1 MISKVL
7 LKVLSV
13 IVLCLAFA
21 QAQHRLPS
29 HSRCHCIQTIN
40 QLHPSMKISN
50 VKILLK
56 QSFCENV
63 EIIVTLQS
71 GRRICLNS
79 ESEIGK
85 NIINFMES
93 MKKTTKKN

>member
-1 MISKVL
+1 MVSKVL
-7 LKVLSV
+7 LNVLSV

-21 QAQHRLPS
+21 EAQPRLPNQG
-29 HSRCHCIQTIN
+29 RCKCIKTIN
-40 QLHPSMKISN
+40 LLNPSMKISN

-56 QSFCENV
+56 QHFCENV
-63 EIIVTLQS
+63 EIIVTLQN
-71 GRRICLNS
+71 GRRKCLNP

-93 MKKTTKKN
+93 IKKTTKEN

>member
-1 MISKVL
+1 MVSKML

-13 IVLCLAFA
+13 VVLYLVFA
-21 QAQHRLPS
+21 QAQHHLLN
-29 HSRCHCIQTIN
+29 HSRCQCIQTIN

-71 GRRICLNS
+71 GRRRCLNP

>member
-7 LKVLSV
+7 LNVLPV
-13 IVLCLAFA
+13 IVLCLVFA
-21 QAQHRLPS
+21 EAQPRMPTQ
-29 HSRCHCIQTIN
+29 SRCKCIKTVN
-40 QLHPSMKISN
+40 ALHPSMKMSN

-56 QSFCENV
+56 QNFCENV

-71 GRRICLNS
+71 GRRTCLNP

-93 MKKTTKKN
+93 IKKTTKEN